1 MIEAPQFGGFSGIVS
16 GNAGVLLV
24 TVMVRWSPGS
34 HAGLDSANRRA
45 S

>member
-24 TVMVRWSPGS
+24 T
-34 HAGLDSANRRA
+34 
-45 S
+45 